1 MAAVI
6 HSSVLEL
13 FHTKV
18 AKALAYAAGDA
29 EPFVSEF
36 ARDYLESIAS
46 KTSNDV
52 HEATLV
58 RATGRAPK
66 PPHIKHGA
74 DSEDGELEAK
84 PMKEKYSA
92 HISDDTPASL
102 LRHHTIPEI
111 VLGVLSPDGRQW
123 KWVLRTS
130 YRVFDAARFT
140 GLLSNLPAD
149 IASAFPAVLPDVPAE
164 RYATLMRLKSVW
176 GQGKDSYVRSNPL
189 PIEALKDLA
198 VGDYS
203 LWSDGIP
210 DHPVL
215 RTLHERTAAAAV
227 AAPAEE
233 PAEPAEMAAPAIPS
247 LFQAAHQ
254 YRTDFTK
261 LIAEDL
267 DGKNISQLRALC
279 KEHNIRGYT
288 KFTKEQLIAAI
299 RTATAP

>member
-1 MAAVI
+1 MMAAMI
-6 HSSVLEL
+6 RSSVLDL

-18 AKALAYAAGDA
+18 AKAVEYAASDA
-29 EPFVSEF
+29 DPFVSEF

-84 PMKEKYSA
+84 PMKEAYTA

-111 VLGVLSPDGRQW
+111 VLGVVSADGRKW

-130 YRVFDAARFT
+130 YRVFDAARFN
-140 GLLSNLPAD
+140 GLLSNLPAEVK
-149 IASAFPAVLPDVPAE
+149 ATFPAVLPDVPAE
-164 RYATLMRLKSVW
+164 RYAVLMRLISVL
-176 GQGKDSYVRSNPL
+176 GKGIYIRSNPL

-198 VGDYS
+198 AGDYS

-215 RTLHERTAAAAV
+215 RTLHERAAAAT
-227 AAPAEE
+227 AAEE
-233 PAEPAEMAAPAIPS
+233 PAEPAIPS

-267 DGKNISQLRALC
+267 DGKNLSQLRALC
-279 KEHNIRGYT
+279 KEHAVRGYT

-299 RTATAP
+299 RTAAAP

>member
-1 MAAVI
+1 MMAAVI

-18 AKALAYAAGDA
+18 AKAVAYAASHAD
-29 EPFVSEF
+29 PFVSEF

-58 RATGRAPK
+58 RATGRTPK
-66 PPHIKHGA
+66 SLTIKHGA

-84 PMKEKYSA
+84 PMKEAYTA

-111 VLGVLSPDGRQW
+111 VLGVVSADGRRW

-140 GLLSNLPAD
+140 GLLSNLPAEVK
-149 IASAFPAVLPDVPAE
+149 ATFPAVLPDVPAE
-164 RYATLMRLKSVW
+164 RYAVLMRLISVL
-176 GQGKDSYVRSNPL
+176 GKRIYIRSTPL
-189 PIEALKDLA
+189 PIEALKALA
-198 VGDYS
+198 AGDYS

-215 RTLHERTAAAAV
+215 RTLHERAAAA
-227 AAPAEE
+227 AAAEPEE
-233 PAEPAEMAAPAIPS
+233 PAEPAIPS
-247 LFQAAHQ
+247 LFQTAHQ

-267 DGKNISQLRALC
+267 DGKNLSQLRALC
-279 KEHNIRGYT
+279 KEHAVRGYT

-299 RTATAP
+299 RTAAAP

>member
-1 MAAVI
+1 MAAMI

-18 AKALAYAAGDA
+18 AKAVAYAASDA
-29 EPFVSEF
+29 DPFVSEF

-58 RATGRAPK
+58 RATGRTPK

-111 VLGVLSPDGRQW
+111 VLGVISPDGRQW

-130 YRVFDAARFT
+130 YRVFDAARFN

-149 IASAFPAVLPDVPAE
+149 IASTFPTVLPDVPAE

-198 VGDYS
+198 AGDYS

-215 RTLHERTAAAAV
+215 RTLHERTAAAAG
-227 AAPAEE
+227 
-233 PAEPAEMAAPAIPS
+233 PS

-267 DGKNISQLRALC
+267 DGKNLTQLRSLC
-279 KEHNIRGYT
+279 KEHKIRGYAA
-288 KFTKEQLIAAI
+288 FSKEQLIAAI

>member
-1 MAAVI
+1 MMAAVI

-18 AKALAYAAGDA
+18 AKAVAYAAGHADS
-29 EPFVSEF
+29 FVVEF
-36 ARDYLESIAS
+36 ARDYLEGIAS
-46 KTSNDV
+46 KTSNDI

-58 RATGRAPK
+58 RATGRTPK
-66 PPHIKHGA
+66 PLTIKHGA

-84 PMKEKYSA
+84 PMKDKYSA

-111 VLGVLSPDGRQW
+111 VLGVVSADGRQW

-140 GLLSNLPAD
+140 GLLSNLPAA
-149 IASAFPAVLPDVPAE
+149 IAATFPAALPPEPAE

-198 VGDYS
+198 AGDYS
-203 LWSDGIP
+203 LWTDGTP

-215 RTLHERTAAAAV
+215 RTLQERAATEASAAAA
-227 AAPAEE
+227 
-233 PAEPAEMAAPAIPS
+233 PS
-247 LFQAAHQ
+247 LFQTAHQ
-254 YRTDFTK
+254 YRADFTK

-267 DGKNISQLRALC
+267 DGKNLTQLRALC
-279 KEHNIRGYT
+279 REHNVRG
-288 KFTKEQLIAAI
+288 FAGFSKEQLIAAI

>member
-1 MAAVI
+1 MMAAVI

-18 AKALAYAAGDA
+18 AKAVAYAAGDA

-58 RATGRAPK
+58 RATGRTPK

-215 RTLHERTAAAAV
+215 RTLHERTAAAV
-227 AAPAEE
+227 AADAG
-233 PAEPAEMAAPAIPS
+233 PS
-247 LFQAAHQ
+247 LFQTAHQ
-254 YRTDFTK
+254 YRADFTK

-267 DGKNISQLRALC
+267 DGKNLTQLRSLC
-279 KEHNIRGYT
+279 KEHKIRGYAA
-288 KFTKEQLIAAI
+288 FAKEQLIAAI

>member
-1 MAAVI
+1 MMAAVI
-6 HSSVLEL
+6 HSSILDI

-18 AKALAYAAGDA
+18 AKAVAYAASHAD
-29 EPFVSEF
+29 PFFSEF
-36 ARDYLESIAS
+36 ARDYLEGLAS

-58 RATGRAPK
+58 RATGRTPK
-66 PPHIKHGA
+66 PLTIKHGA

-84 PMKEKYSA
+84 PMKEAYTA

-111 VLGVLSPDGRQW
+111 VLGVVSADGRRW

-140 GLLSNLPAD
+140 GLLSNLPAEVK
-149 IASAFPAVLPDVPAE
+149 ATFPAVLPDVPAE
-164 RYATLMRLKSVW
+164 RYAILMRLKSMW
-176 GQGKDSYVRSNPL
+176 GQGKDSYIRSNPL
-189 PIEALKDLA
+189 PIEALRDLA
-198 VGDYS
+198 AGDYS
-203 LWSDGIP
+203 LWSDGDGAP

-215 RTLHERTAAAAV
+215 RLLHERAAAA
-227 AAPAEE
+227 AP
-233 PAEPAEMAAPAIPS
+233 PAAIPS

-267 DGKNISQLRALC
+267 DGKNLTQLRALC
-279 KEHNIRGYT
+279 KEHAVRGYT

-299 RTATAP
+299 RTARLA